1 MNAIMLLL
9 GGLLLADLCGTLAG
23 MGFGPPAGAAVALV
37 GAAAG
42 VGFAARLA
50 EVEGEEA
57 E

>member
-37 GAAAG
+37 GAAAA
-42 VGFAARLA
+42 VGFAAREA